1 MNIFCLVTTKLHYL
15 KRSHYIVSLTLLFT
29 ILLALLAHAAEYVSE
44 RAKGCLDAN

>member
-1 MNIFCLVTTKLHYL
+1 M
-15 KRSHYIVSLTLLFT
+15 VSLHSFTQTLLFT